1 MKKIFFL
8 MICSLLILSGC
19 SKKSD
24 YSNDKLSMY
33 SSYYSAVLQNT
44 NFEEYSRHF
53 DISAEVTE
61 SKQGNYYYYVSVDNP
76 QIAMY
81 DVEMIVLEGLDDF
94 DENDMMP
101 SFGIFDEQEY
111 NMLPYQYNSEKGYVK
126 GFVASGD
133 MDSLQD
139 HLYVMVAWKDIT
151 RLNQT
156 REFLEIILDDGS
168 DYPHEAEVE
177 ADAEIEVE
185 EE

>member
-1 MKKIFFL
+1 MKKLFFL
-8 MICSLLILSGC
+8 MICSLLMFSGC

-44 NFEEYSRHF
+44 HFEEYSRHF
-53 DISAEVTE
+53 DLSFEVSE
-61 SKQGNYYYYVSVDNP
+61 NEQGGYYYYVSVDNP

-81 DVEMIVLEGLDDF
+81 DVEMIVLEGLEDY
-94 DENDMMP
+94 DENNMMP

-133 MDSLQD
+133 MDSLQS
-139 HLYVMVAWKDIT
+139 HLYVMVTWKDIT

-156 REFLEIILDDGS
+156 REFLEIILENGS
-168 DYPHEAEVE
+168 EYPHEAEVE
-177 ADAEIEVE
+177 E
-185 EE
+185 